1 MTRST
6 DDDADRQTVTEASGG
21 SADATNPANPRT
33 YTTFNS
39 GNASSSWGEVAIEDA
54 GIRAGEII
62 AYRAWIL
69 RERGP
74 CRGLLDS
81 MFAAYT
87 WRPGQIAS
95 GDNLYFHGVHAF
107 KTLEQAT
114 DHYRSYGCEF
124 HVVFGEVALWG
135 TVVEHEKGYRSEFAK
150 ITKILNV
157 MHDYGEFWEA
167 ITGRKVLRILYE
179 LRTRYGV

>member
-6 DDDADRQTVTEASGG
+6 DNDSDRQTVTEASGG
-21 SADATNPANPRT
+21 SADATNPTNPRT
-33 YTTFNS
+33 FRTYSTQPF
-39 GNASSSWGEVAIEDA
+39 GEVAIEDA

-62 AYRAWIL
+62 AYRAWML
-69 RERGP
+69 RERDP

-81 MFAAYT
+81 MFAAYV
-87 WRPGQIAS
+87 WHPGQIAS
-95 GDNLYFHGVHAF
+95 SDNLYFHGVHAF
-107 KTLEQAT
+107 KTLAQAT
-114 DHYRSYGCEF
+114 DYYRYHQREF

-135 TVVEHEKGYRSEFAK
+135 TVVEHEKGYRAEFAK

-179 LRTRYGV
+179 LRARYGV